1 VVHIKRK
8 RPRTCVGCHRES
20 PKKDLIRVVR
30 TPDGSIAIDPTGK
43 MSGRG
48 AYVCLNRECIE
59 EAQKRKA
66 LSKVLKCNVDERV
79 YIELLSLL
87 EQKEKGG
94 DSLIE

>member
-1 VVHIKRK
+1 
-8 RPRTCVGCHRES
+8 
-20 PKKDLIRVVR
+20 
-30 TPDGSIAIDPTGK
+30 